1 MICNCCIVS
10 DLLCCFVTHY
20 QKQSTATSVE
30 LSASSFIDPAL
41 CLMNI
46 RALPLDQYVLQLSY
60 YLHLLIILTSKISL
74 SVSSSSFSLKYCLSF
89 TFFFTTTAY
98 PKRKQLNGGRFY
110 LWLQFQGDLQE
121 RMWQKTGNA
130 WWQKQEV
137 TGHIAFIHRNV
148 LEQEVWP
155 SYKTS
160 RSTPSDPVPPAMPD
174 FLKVP

>member
-1 MICNCCIVS
+1 MICNCCIVN

-20 QKQSTATSVE
+20 QKQSTTTSVE

-60 YLHLLIILTSKISL
+60 YLHLLIILTSKLSL

-110 LWLQFQGDLQE
+110 LWLQFQGICRKGCGRRWEMHGGRNRKWLVTSPLYTGMSLNRKCGQAIKPQDL
-121 RMWQKTGNA
+121 
-130 WWQKQEV
+130 
-137 TGHIAFIHRNV
+137 
-148 LEQEVWP
+148 
-155 SYKTS
+155 
-160 RSTPSDPVPPAMPD
+160 PPATQ
-174 FLKVP
+174 FLQQCPTS